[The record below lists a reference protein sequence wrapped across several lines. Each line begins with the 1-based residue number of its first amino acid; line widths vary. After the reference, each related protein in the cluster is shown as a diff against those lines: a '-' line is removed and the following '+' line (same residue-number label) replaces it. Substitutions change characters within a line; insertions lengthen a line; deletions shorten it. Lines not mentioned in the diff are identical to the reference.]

1 MGICKVWFV
10 LCSLICNPSI
20 QAWHVNPEFR
30 YGLTISAH
38 EILTRVM
45 FRSGVPWWLINI
57 LNFSQLPAAM
67 ISDCS
72 GYGVPWWS
80 ARCRN
85 CCLICRP
92 CAQFQE
98 LWSQSPLQQTTCALE
113 SCKNGF
119 QSRSS
124 GSAWVGAPRRTLG
137 VPTEFHA
144 ESKVLTP
151 LGAPFAFPC
160 NSFNPICSC
169 HSPRIPDQSILHFGT
184 KHMPGI
190 CHTSTC
196 YLNTLDII
204 I

>member
-1 MGICKVWFV
+1 MWIRSSAMDWQS
-10 LCSLICNPSI
+10 LHMRSWQEWCSE
-20 QAWHVNPEFR
+20 AEFH
-30 YGLTISAH
+30 G
-38 EILTRVM
+38 
-45 FRSGVPWWLINI
+45 
-57 LNFSQLPAAM
+57 
-67 ISDCS
+67 D
-72 GYGVPWWS
+72 WS
-80 ARCRN
+80 TFWTFHN
-85 CCLICRP
+85 SHNSP
-92 CAQFQE
+92 Q
-98 LWSQSPLQQTTCALE
+98 LWSRIVLDTEFHGDLRDVGIVVWYVVLVPSSRSCGARAPLQQTTCALE

-151 LGAPFAFPC
+151 LGAPFAFPR

-169 HSPRIPDQSILHFGT
+169 HSPRIPDQLILHFGT